1 MSASAVAQSTP
12 NHALDQTA
20 AYVQRCSGPF
30 GPPLISFTVRH
41 QKPCPRRRWAVW
53 HASKA
58 AVASL
63 YPAGRGV
70 DTIELSAKCGIRIL
84 SRLVPEMTSITIPL
98 SDERAAQL
106 RVWAEEAG
114 LPPEEFLRR
123 RVEQLLDRP
132 DQQFQK
138 AADHLLQKNAELY
151 RRLA

>member
-1 MSASAVAQSTP
+1 M
-12 NHALDQTA
+12 
-20 AYVQRCSGPF
+20 
-30 GPPLISFTVRH
+30 
-41 QKPCPRRRWAVW
+41 
-53 HASKA
+53 
-58 AVASL
+58 
-63 YPAGRGV
+63 
-70 DTIELSAKCGIRIL
+70 CGIRIL
-84 SRLVPEMTSITIPL
+84 SRVVPEMTSITIPL

-138 AADHLLQKNAELY
+138 AADHLLHKNAELY

>member
-1 MSASAVAQSTP
+1 M
-12 NHALDQTA
+12 
-20 AYVQRCSGPF
+20 
-30 GPPLISFTVRH
+30 
-41 QKPCPRRRWAVW
+41 
-53 HASKA
+53 
-58 AVASL
+58 
-63 YPAGRGV
+63 
-70 DTIELSAKCGIRIL
+70 CGTRIL
-84 SRLVPEMTSITIPL
+84 SRVVPEMTSITIPL

>member
-1 MSASAVAQSTP
+1 M
-12 NHALDQTA
+12 
-20 AYVQRCSGPF
+20 
-30 GPPLISFTVRH
+30 
-41 QKPCPRRRWAVW
+41 
-53 HASKA
+53 
-58 AVASL
+58 
-63 YPAGRGV
+63 
-70 DTIELSAKCGIRIL
+70 CGIRIL
-84 SRLVPEMTSITIPL
+84 SRVVPEMTSITIPL

-132 DQQFQK
+132 DQKFQK

>member
-1 MSASAVAQSTP
+1 M
-12 NHALDQTA
+12 
-20 AYVQRCSGPF
+20 
-30 GPPLISFTVRH
+30 
-41 QKPCPRRRWAVW
+41 
-53 HASKA
+53 
-58 AVASL
+58 
-63 YPAGRGV
+63 
-70 DTIELSAKCGIRIL
+70 CGIRIL
-84 SRLVPEMTSITIPL
+84 SRVVPEMTSISIPL